1 MGPKRPRLMLNGEKE
16 EDSHLGSRIRL
27 TFSFKTTHTRPTN
40 ALNEK
45 SETFSS
51 KVVVPEFL
59 FAGLTGQD
67 AWQVG
72 ICMHMH
78 MGLEIPPGLQ
88 IRGSKFRSSS
98 SKFRELELQN
108 FTARSRLYR
117 SHILQVNTCWKAFA
131 EIYTLHSFAPF

>member
-51 KVVVPEFL
+51 KAVVPQFL

-78 MGLEIPPGLQ
+78 MGLEIPLSLTPA
-88 IRGSKFRSSS
+88 FC
-98 SKFRELELQN
+98 QN
-108 FTARSRLYR
+108 SERKSGVSTTATGPLGCPLRPIVS
-117 SHILQVNTCWKAFA
+117 
-131 EIYTLHSFAPF
+131 

>member
-51 KVVVPEFL
+51 KAVVPQFL

-78 MGLEIPPGLQ
+78 MGLEIPLSLSLRLSAKIQNGNRAFPPRLRDRWAVRCARLFLAPIFGC
-88 IRGSKFRSSS
+88 IFEFSRMDVFRV
-98 SKFRELELQN
+98 
-108 FTARSRLYR
+108 FT
-117 SHILQVNTCWKAFA
+117 
-131 EIYTLHSFAPF
+131 